1 MIRLLSISLAFLGM
15 VILAFL
21 CFWYW
26 EIFLWLILAP
36 LAVTSLYLS
45 WRLWWLT
52 QSSPRAVIYW
62 AVSLMWVLSLVIV
75 FFQDVTVVGGVI
87 AILLTLVLVV
97 LVYGYVQKSIT
108 SA

>member
-1 MIRLLSISLAFLGM
+1 M
-15 VILAFL
+15 
-21 CFWYW
+21 
-26 EIFLWLILAP
+26 
-36 LAVTSLYLS
+36 
-45 WRLWWLT
+45 
-52 QSSPRAVIYW
+52 IYW

>member
-1 MIRLLSISLAFLGM
+1 
-15 VILAFL
+15 
-21 CFWYW
+21 
-26 EIFLWLILAP
+26 
-36 LAVTSLYLS
+36 
-45 WRLWWLT
+45 
-52 QSSPRAVIYW
+52 VIYW

>member
-1 MIRLLSISLAFLGM
+1 
-15 VILAFL
+15 
-21 CFWYW
+21 
-26 EIFLWLILAP
+26 
-36 LAVTSLYLS
+36 
-45 WRLWWLT
+45 
-52 QSSPRAVIYW
+52 
-62 AVSLMWVLSLVIV
+62 MWVLSLVIV